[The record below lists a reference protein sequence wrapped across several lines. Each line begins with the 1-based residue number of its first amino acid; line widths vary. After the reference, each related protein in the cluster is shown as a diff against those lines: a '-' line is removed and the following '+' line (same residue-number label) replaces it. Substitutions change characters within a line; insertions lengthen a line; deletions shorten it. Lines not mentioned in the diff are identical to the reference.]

1 MATVLVSENVFVF
14 TENPFLKFFFFP
26 PLFLAVL
33 GCYMF
38 NQSSIDTWKGR
49 F

>member
-14 TENPFLKFFFFP
+14 TENPFLKFFP
-26 PLFLAVL
+26 PPPFLAVL

>member
-26 PLFLAVL
+26 PSFLLFWDVTCLTSL
-33 GCYMF
+33 
-38 NQSSIDTWKGR
+38 Q
-49 F
+49 